1 MSQNDNHH
9 DNDNIED
16 FLDFSIYE
24 DLIDKSDEKPKTELN
39 SSSANVVTI
48 LFKKNEEPK
57 IKNKKKSTEKGK
69 ANEHARM
76 YECLICGRDRLV
88 KSGEEDHDKES
99 LFYYDLFSN

>member
-1 MSQNDNHH
+1 MENGIS
-9 DNDNIED
+9 
-16 FLDFSIYE
+16 E
-24 DLIDKSDEKPKTELN
+24 DLIDQSDEKPKAECN

-57 IKNKKKSTEKGK
+57 IKKKKKSTEKKK
-69 ANEHARM
+69 ANENARM